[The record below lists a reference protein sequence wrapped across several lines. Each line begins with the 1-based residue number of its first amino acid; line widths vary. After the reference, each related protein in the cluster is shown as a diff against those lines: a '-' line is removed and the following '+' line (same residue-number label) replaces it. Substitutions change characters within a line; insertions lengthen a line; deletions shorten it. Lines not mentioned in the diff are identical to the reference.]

1 MLDCAGAGVHV
12 GRSHL
17 GNQRLVPRAALLCSF
32 LQEINF
38 FSFTWSL
45 ILHVSHS
52 FLYVYCYCCQ
62 AVVEMTSSDFVTE
75 GRSASLGLRLTENLK
90 PMQSRIAK

>member
-1 MLDCAGAGVHV
+1 MLDRAGAGVHV
-12 GRSHL
+12 GRPHL
-17 GNQRLVPRAALLCSF
+17 GNQGLVPRAALLRSF

-38 FSFTWSL
+38 FSYTWSP

-62 AVVEMTSSDFVTE
+62 AVVEMTSSNFVAE
-75 GRSASLGLRLTENLK
+75 GISASLGLRLTENLK
-90 PMQSRIAK
+90 PTQSRIAK